1 LFQIA
6 APDNTSK
13 AAKQEIKMIELQR
26 FQLPLATGRSNTFDF
41 ERASLALLA
50 KHKHRRVGAD
60 SLKVTSEWRDPA
72 IFRRD
77 SIGQQGA
84 HQHG

>member
-1 LFQIA
+1 
-6 APDNTSK
+6 
-13 AAKQEIKMIELQR
+13 MIELKR
-26 FQLPLATGRSNTFDF
+26 FQLPLAMGRSNVFDF
-41 ERASLALLA
+41 ERASVDLLA
-50 KHKHRRVGAD
+50 KHKHRRVGVD
-60 SLKVTSEWRDPA
+60 SLKVTSEWRDPE

>member
-1 LFQIA
+1 
-6 APDNTSK
+6 
-13 AAKQEIKMIELQR
+13 MIELQR
-26 FQLPLATGRSNTFDF
+26 FQLSLATGRSNTFDF

>member
-1 LFQIA
+1 
-6 APDNTSK
+6 
-13 AAKQEIKMIELQR
+13 MIELKR
-26 FQLPLATGRSNTFDF
+26 FKLPSAEGRSNAFDF
-41 ERASLALLA
+41 ERASVALLA
-50 KHKHRRVGAD
+50 KHKHKRGGTD
-60 SLKVTSEWRDPA
+60 SLKVPSEWCDPV

>member
-1 LFQIA
+1 
-6 APDNTSK
+6 
-13 AAKQEIKMIELQR
+13 MIELQR

-50 KHKHRRVGAD
+50 KHKHRRVSTD
-60 SLKVTSEWRDPA
+60 NLKVTREWCAPA
-72 IFRRD
+72 TFRRD
-77 SIGQQGA
+77 SIAQQGA

>member
-1 LFQIA
+1 
-6 APDNTSK
+6 
-13 AAKQEIKMIELQR
+13 MIELKR
-26 FQLPLATGRSNTFDF
+26 FKLPLASGRSNTFDF

-50 KHKHRRVGAD
+50 THKYRPVGTLN
-60 SLKVTSEWRDPA
+60 LKVTTECLEPA
-72 IFRRD
+72 IFRLD

>member
-1 LFQIA
+1 
-6 APDNTSK
+6 
-13 AAKQEIKMIELQR
+13 MIELKR

-50 KHKHRRVGAD
+50 KRKHRRVDAD
-60 SLKVTSEWRDPA
+60 NSKVTREWCAPA
-72 IFRRD
+72 TFRPH
-77 SIGQQGA
+77 SIAQQGA